1 MDVYGN
7 CPVLQNEFFCLRPV
21 IAGDAGAL
29 LKVYSD
35 PLAVPFFNSDN
46 CHGDDFHYQTLERME
61 KAIRFWDFSYRN
73 RYFVRWA
80 IVDRSNGDVVGTVE
94 IFRREAEDA
103 FTDTAL
109 LRLDLRSDYEKEEF
123 MQNIM
128 HIIIE
133 YAYSL
138 FNCKTI
144 TTKAVPAA
152 VTRRTVLE
160 HLGFRES
167 QNTLKGQ
174 DGMLYNSY
182 FVRRKNV

>member
-1 MDVYGN
+1 MLRNFKSLITSLLLALCCLSSHAESMTDTLVVYFR
-7 CPVLQNEFFCLRPV
+7 QNSV
-21 IAGDAGAL
+21 D
-29 LKVYSD
+29 YD
-35 PLAVPFFNSDN
+35 PSYMKN
-46 CHGDDFHYQTLERME
+46 GERME